1 MRTFFSTEI
10 NNLRANLPSTGIYRD
25 NPPLPY
31 HPIIDFVDNS
41 LYQINLS
48 IISGKYIIE
57 DIEAICLA
65 INLEI
70 DSFEVDF
77 PNFINLKKYL
87 DIIREG
93 LNKYTSF
100 YENIKNIYGIKVI
113 NFISFNRSKR
123 LSFQS
128 KIKLLDINLKLNLI
142 DNNFTS
148 QREILMKLFTIKNEL
163 ENLILNGNFS
173 DIHNALQVKVN
184 FLIYKWY
191 LRTAQKEGNIE
202 YSSIIRDLRRQI
214 PSGIFDIW
222 IQKMLNHYEI
232 PGEDWRGYFHQIN
245 ETISNDNT
253 NLTFLEINN
262 KIKYQKD
269 VIKNENELKRLVE
282 DIQTRVSN
290 IIGLSE
296 LEKVSQFLLLN
307 YAINNYFSIFCDK
320 QYEKFEFLKLK
331 GDKKII
337 EKCKIIIDEI
347 VNKYNELIGKIKGK
361 TNNFFLDYKFSLFCI
376 RILNDAYDICLD
388 KSLFIE
394 TFTDDVNINISN
406 VLTNYKKKKE
416 WSLLNNN
423 YIFKLD
429 FSSSLLNHNNID
441 VYYASSFTLAKIDD
455 DVEERFEEVYNLSKD
470 LKLRFLLKYEI
481 ETIHSLTDEFKKENK
496 RIIEVVTLFTAI
508 FAFIV
513 GSIGVFAFLKTFRQS
528 LIFLLCYGIAI
539 SVFVMLMYIANSKL
553 NKHREHIG
561 KRKINI
567 LKNNMPKYSL
577 EYPVVN
583 YRILRNSVFLIIVYG
598 FLLFLLYFLFKF
610 DSNTGLKS
618 LLPAEVQTAELKD
631 NKILKTRLNEKSTP
645 PKQGEKTNSKTN
657 DNQNYH

>member
-1 MRTFFSTEI
+1 MRIFFSTEI

-41 LYQINLS
+41 LHEINLS
-48 IISGKYIIE
+48 IINGKYIIE

-70 DSFEVDF
+70 DAFEIDF
-77 PNFINLKKYL
+77 PHFINLKKYL
-87 DIIREG
+87 DVIREG
-93 LNKYTSF
+93 LNKYSNF
-100 YENIKNIYGIKVI
+100 YENIKNIYGLKVI
-113 NFISFNRSKR
+113 NFISFSRSR
-123 LSFQS
+123 RFSFQS
-128 KIKLLDINLKLNLI
+128 KLKLLEINIKLNLI

-148 QREILMKLFTIKNEL
+148 QRDILIKLFTIKNEL
-163 ENLILNGNFS
+163 ENILLHGNFS

-202 YSSIIRDLRRQI
+202 YSSILRDLRRQI
-214 PSGIFDIW
+214 PSGIFDVW

-245 ETISNDNT
+245 TTISHDNT

-269 VIKNENELKRLVE
+269 VIKNEEELKKIVN
-282 DIQTRVSN
+282 DIEIRVNN
-290 IIGLSE
+290 ITGLSE
-296 LEKVSQFLLLN
+296 LEEVSYSLLLN
-307 YAINNYFSIFCDK
+307 YAINNYFSLFCHK

-337 EKCKIIIDEI
+337 EKCKIIINDI
-347 VNKYNELIGKIKGK
+347 VHKYNELISKLKGK
-361 TNNFFLDYKFSLFCI
+361 TNNFFIDYKFTLFSI
-376 RILNDAYDICLD
+376 KILNEAYDLCLD
-388 KSLFIE
+388 KALFIE
-394 TFTDDVNINISN
+394 TFTDDVNTNINN

-441 VYYASSFTLAKIDD
+441 VYYASSFTLAKIND
-455 DVEERFEEVYNLSKD
+455 DVEERFEEVYNLFKD
-470 LKLRFLLKYEI
+470 LKLRFILKYEI

-513 GSIGVFAFLKTFRQS
+513 GSIGALDFIKTFRQS
-528 LIFLLCYGIAI
+528 LIFMLCFGVAI
-539 SVFVMLMYIANSKL
+539 SIFVMLMYIANSKL
-553 NKHREHIG
+553 NKYREHAG
-561 KRKINI
+561 KRKIDI
-567 LKNNMPKYSL
+567 FKNSTTTYSL
-577 EYPVVN
+577 EYPIVN
-583 YRILRNSVFLIIVYG
+583 YRILRNSLFLIIIYG
-598 FLLFLLYFLFKF
+598 FIFFLMFFLFKYDTKIGF
-610 DSNTGLKS
+610 KS
-618 LLPAEVQTAELKD
+618 LLPIDTKEAKLQKQKSSKEQKD
-631 NKILKTRLNEKSTP
+631 QKNHPTFAGWHN
-645 PKQGEKTNSKTN
+645 
-657 DNQNYH
+657 